1 VIDFRV
7 QLLVLF
13 QSNKGRTPVEK
24 YSKDFPSFDRP
35 GRSVKPPTATMQ
47 LRLHRCSVA
56 LLRQAYL
63 RAAPAVCR
71 EHGEHRVPRAGRRA
85 RPAADAR
92 GGVAARRRHRRD
104 EAAEESEGSGLVW

>member
-13 QSNKGRTPVEK
+13 QSNKGRIPVEK
-24 YSKDFPSFDRP
+24 YSKVFTSFDRP
-35 GRSVKPPTATMQ
+35 GRSVKPPTMQ

-71 EHGEHRVPRAGRRA
+71 EHG
-85 RPAADAR
+85 
-92 GGVAARRRHRRD
+92 
-104 EAAEESEGSGLVW
+104 